1 MSKQTNQKPTILY
14 FGNDWFAENRTSSH
28 HIARWLSH
36 EYSVY
41 YIECPGMRAPQGSGR
56 DIKKTFQKLLRAT
69 RGPIDVTEGLKVK
82 TLFQIPFHRFA
93 FVRWLNRRLILGT
106 MKWLK
111 WRECIKEPITWFTIP
126 HVPSLVGSMGEEL
139 SVYYCT
145 DDHGSLPGVNE
156 QAVRTMDEETTSR
169 ASMVFV
175 TSDTL
180 LEKKRTLNANVVVSP
195 HGVHVEHFGKAQDER
210 LPVSADVAGL
220 PRPVIGFFG
229 VIEPRIDVELI
240 DYLAGERPQ
249 WTFVLIGRIATPP
262 HLLPRKSNIH
272 FIGKR
277 PYESLPSY
285 GRIFDA
291 TIIPYRQNRFNFHA
305 NPLKLREYLA
315 MGKPVVSVRT
325 PEIEKYA
332 DVVEIADSHED
343 FLRCLDKV
351 LSGASSSDAARRRM
365 ARVACESWEN
375 RFQAIHETVQEFRNR
390 LPARERAEPVPPM
403 VAVGR
408 ESL

>member
-1 MSKQTNQKPTILY
+1 MSKRPNRKPTILY

-28 HIARWLSH
+28 HIARWLAQ

-56 DIKKTFQKLLRAT
+56 DIKKTIQKLLRSA
-69 RGPIDVTEGLKVK
+69 RGPVSVPGGLKVK
-82 TLFQIPFHRFA
+82 TLLQIPFHRFTS
-93 FVRWLNRRLILGT
+93 VRWLNRRLIFASIA
-106 MKWLK
+106 WLRWCEGIRK
-111 WRECIKEPITWFTIP
+111 PITWFTIP

-145 DDHGSLPGVNE
+145 DDHGALPGVNE
-156 QAVRTMDEETTSR
+156 RAVRAMDEETTRR
-169 ASMVFV
+169 ASLVFV
-175 TSDTL
+175 TSETL
-180 LEKKRTLNANVVVSP
+180 LERKRSLNPNVFVSP
-195 HGVHVEHFGKAQDER
+195 HGVHVEHFGKAQDEG

-240 DYLAGERPQ
+240 DYLAQQRPQ
-249 WTFVLIGRIATPP
+249 WTFLLIGRIAVPP
-262 HLLPRKSNIH
+262 HLLPRRSNVH
-272 FIGKR
+272 FVGKR

-343 FLRCLDKV
+343 LLLCLDKV
-351 LSGASSSDAARRRM
+351 LQSVDSRDSIRRRM
-365 ARVACESWEN
+365 SRVASESWED
-375 RFQAIHETVQEFRNR
+375 RFQAIHETVKEFRDGR
-390 LPARERAEPVPPM
+390 LTTIPIAPM
-403 VAVGR
+403 AIG
-408 ESL
+408 